1 MANETLITDLV
12 AQQALDQLEQLD
24 RKMEG
29 TMAQFKDCAMELA
42 KGLKIPVEVQ
52 GDLSALRQLSNDVMQ
67 RATQATQQYTQQL
80 QQQQQVIAS
89 TTNTISRQLAEQ
101 EKVNKAQRAA
111 FTQNLQALDIA
122 ERIVGTYEQNTRQL
136 AQYTAELARN
146 KEALKK
152 VEEMRKYGQ
161 ITDAEAI
168 RRSGNLMA
176 EQNRLKTAMQ
186 EVASVVRVQA
196 KEMNAAEGSYVHLSQ
211 QLELLKKAQKGLNE
225 SEKAGEEGRLLEAEI
240 QNLDARLKDLA
251 ADMGEFQRNVGN
263 YAIAQGGLN
272 KTYNEMTETLTAL
285 KLQYNEMDE
294 AQRQSAEGQELN
306 ASIEQLTEKAGLIK
320 TTMSEVNDAVAN
332 SAAGQQVTKL
342 TFELTALTGQFEK
355 LSDEEKDSAKGK
367 VLVNHMTELTKKIAE
382 LKGEMDAVAADAA
395 PLSLR
400 KDLKELTMEIAAA
413 TLEYQHMT
421 EEEKNSAAGQ
431 ELKHKIGELTEQAGE
446 LKDVL
451 GDVKE
456 SISNSASDTRG
467 FDTLNEVAQAT
478 ISVFGLC
485 TSAAQALG
493 ISNETLEQS
502 MEKVQI
508 AMQSVQALEK
518 LQLIT
523 QRQSNVM
530 KGIAILQSKA
540 KAAASKIEAA
550 ATASATGATKA
561 QTIAQA
567 AFNVVA
573 KANPY
578 VLLATA
584 ILAVVGL
591 IIGYTSATKDATEA
605 DEDAKKAAEA
615 RKESMDSMA
624 QSFGNSAGELIA
636 KYKLMR
642 EQWNALG
649 DDIKGKEQY
658 LKDHKTDF
666 DKLSESVNGAGT
678 SIKDYKDGEAL
689 FRQDTSKVQ
698 EAIKKR
704 AMAMAAYA
712 EYIRLTQLE
721 LQELE
726 QISANSKYRVF
737 QKGDEITIANAQ
749 ELFSHGLG
757 QGALKANTRQQYNHM
772 TGESVDVTTGYT
784 VVDAGTATEAD
795 RQRAIDSKIK
805 AEEKVQ
811 QKYDA
816 LRLTAWKKAEQNG
829 AFDPANFRGGGGG
842 KNTPSKG
849 GGGKNTPQVKNAED
863 IQNELNAILLSGYSY
878 ASELEEKYTEN
889 WLNAEKKRIRQK
901 KENDIAAAEK
911 KRDDLKEDIKAS
923 KMSEEEK
930 QKAIAKVEAA
940 TADITK
946 GIKHQATEEEKKLD
960 NEILEHKQQLAQK
973 EIEKALSQGEAEQVM
988 RDAQYANELE
998 ALKDKYAKELA
1009 EADGYEEKIAEIK
1022 KRYQEGTARLSEQYA
1037 IKTAQAQ
1044 YDLVIKQLEAIG
1056 AVDEAIGAVDE
1067 DMIVELTEMVKNGEL
1082 DAAATIL
1089 EAYGLTHD
1097 EAMELLKSLAD
1108 AEIGIRT
1115 ATTDAV
1121 IAQKERVAD
1130 ATQEAAQKEKDAQ
1143 QKRIQNLQDW
1153 MQKAGEAID
1162 KISGFVTALY
1172 DNQIAKIEELLEA
1185 EQTRYDQEV
1194 SHIDYLSEHGA
1205 ITTEEAEIRKR
1216 DAAAAT
1222 AVKQEQLEKKK
1233 AQIEY
1238 RKAMVEKA
1246 NTIAQIG
1253 MATAL
1258 GIMQTYAQLGWP
1270 AGIPGAIFIGAM
1282 GAIQL
1287 ATALAQPIKAY
1298 AEGTK
1303 GKPHPGGLAL
1313 VGDGGSQELVMYDGK
1328 AWVTPDK
1335 PTLLDL
1341 PKGAEVF
1348 PDVTAQDLLSL
1359 GASLPTAVPRDRA
1372 TGQPIVINDYSAL
1385 ESRMAANTKA
1395 VTKTL
1400 NQFSDRMAREM
1411 KRQKFNAYIA
1421 SRI

>member
-146 KEALKK
+146 KEAIKK

-320 TTMSEVNDAVAN
+320 TTMAEVNDAVAN

-367 VLVNHMTELTKKIAE
+367 ELVNHMTELTKKIAE

-395 PLSLR
+395 PQSLR

-591 IIGYTSATKDATEA
+591 IIGYTAATKDATTA
-605 DEDAKKAAEA
+605 DVEAKKAADE
-615 RKESMDSMA
+615 RKESMNNMA
-624 QSFGNSAGELIA
+624 QSFGNSAGEMIA
-636 KYKLMR
+636 KYKVMR

-649 DDIKGKEQY
+649 DDIAAKRKY
-658 LKDHKTDF
+658 LVQHKSDF
-666 DKLSESVNGAGT
+666 ETLAKSAGESADSVG
-678 SIKDYKDGEAL
+678 S
-689 FRQDTSKVQ
+689 VQ
-698 EAIKKR
+698 AVEKNYMNNTPNVEKAIKRR
-704 AMAMAAYA
+704 AMAMAGYA
-712 EYIRLTQLE
+712 EYIRITQLK

-726 QISANSKYRVF
+726 KLSTFKYKIYREGDRVSRSDF
-737 QKGDEITIANAQ
+737 AKAGLTMNNGQK
-749 ELFSHGLG
+749 
-757 QGALKANTRQQYNHM
+757 
-772 TGESVDVTTGYT
+772 
-784 VVDAGTATEAD
+784 EA
-795 RQRAIDSKIK
+795 A
-805 AEEKVQ
+805 
-811 QKYDA
+811 KYDGYGGGTPSGTTW
-816 LRLTAWKKAEQNG
+816 LTAEQASRMTTWSKEQGNKAALEAMHRVAARYDAMAKRAWEYFVKNRG
-829 AFDPANFRGGGGG
+829 LEPANFAGGDGGGGG

-849 GGGKNTPQVKNAED
+849 GGGKNTPQVKIAED

-878 ASELEEKYTEN
+878 ASELEEKYTED

-901 KENDIAAAEK
+901 EENDIAAAEK

-940 TADITK
+940 TADISK

-1009 EADGYEEKIAEIK
+1009 EADGYEEKISEIK
-1022 KRYQEGTARLSEQYA
+1022 KRYQEQTAHLSEQYA

-1044 YDLVIKQLEAIG
+1044 YDLLIKQL
-1056 AVDEAIGAVDE
+1056 EAIGAVDE
-1067 DMIVELTEMVKNGEL
+1067 DMIVELTAMVKNGEL

-1121 IAQKERVAD
+1121 IAQKEREAD
-1130 ATQEAAQKEKDAQ
+1130 ATQEAAQKEKDAH

-1194 SHIDYLSEHGA
+1194 SHIDYLAEHGA

-1222 AVKQEQLEKKK
+1222 AAKQEQLEKKK

-1313 VGDGGSQELVMYDGK
+1313 VGDGGCQELVMYDGK

>member
-80 QQQQQVIAS
+80 QQQQQVIAN
-89 TTNTISRQLAEQ
+89 TTNTISRQLEEQ

-122 ERIVGTYEQNTRQL
+122 ESIVGTYEQNTRQL

-146 KEALKK
+146 KEAIKK

-161 ITDAEAI
+161 ISDAEAI

-263 YAIAQGGLN
+263 YAIAQGGLK
-272 KTYNEMTETLTAL
+272 KTYDELTETLTAL

-332 SAAGQQVTKL
+332 SAAGQQITRL
-342 TFELTALTGQFEK
+342 SFELTALTGQFDA
-355 LSDEEKDSAKGK
+355 LSAEEKESARGK
-367 VLVNHMTELTKKIAE
+367 EMVNHMTELTKKIAE

-395 PLSLR
+395 PQSLR

-421 EEEKNSAAGQ
+421 AEEKASAAGQ
-431 ELKHKIGELTEQAGE
+431 ELKQKIQDLTEKAGE

-467 FDTLNEVAQAT
+467 FDTLAESGQMVA
-478 ISVFGLC
+478 SVFGLC
-485 TSAAQALG
+485 ANAAQALG
-493 ISNETLEQS
+493 ISNDSLQAS
-502 MEKVQI
+502 MLKLQQ
-508 AMQSVQALEK
+508 AMQAVQALEK
-518 LQLIT
+518 IQLLT
-523 QRQSNVM
+523 QKQSNLM

-540 KAAASKIEAA
+540 AAAAAKIEAA
-550 ATASATGATKA
+550 ASASATGATKA
-561 QTIAQA
+561 QTVAQA

-591 IIGYTSATKDATEA
+591 IIGYTSATKDATSA
-605 DEDAKKAAEA
+605 DMEAKKAADE
-615 RKESMDSMA
+615 RKESMNNMA
-624 QSFGNSAGELIA
+624 QSFGNTAGEMIA
-636 KYKLMR
+636 KYKVMR

-649 DDIKGKEQY
+649 DDIKAKRQY
-658 LKDHKTDF
+658 LEQHKSDF
-666 DKLSESVNGAGT
+666 DAIAQAAYGASSRIGDVNSAEKLIHDNTGKV
-678 SIKDYKDGEAL
+678 EA
-689 FRQDTSKVQ
+689 
-698 EAIKKR
+698 AIKRR
-704 AMAMAAYA
+704 AMAMAGYA
-712 EYIRLTQLE
+712 EYIRITQLK

-726 QISANSKYRVF
+726 KLSTFKYKVYKEGDIVSRSDF
-737 QKGDEITIANAQ
+737 AKAGLTMNNDQKEAAKYDGYGGGIPSGTTWLTAEQASQMSTWSR
-749 ELFSHGLG
+749 E
-757 QGALKANTRQQYNHM
+757 QGNKAALEAMDK
-772 TGESVDVTTGYT
+772 VT
-784 VVDAGTATEAD
+784 
-795 RQRAIDSKIK
+795 K
-805 AEEKVQ
+805 
-811 QKYDA
+811 KYDA
-816 LRLTAWKKAEQNG
+816 MAERAWKQFVKNG
-829 AFDPANFRGGGGG
+829 GLEPANFAGGGGG
-842 KNTPSKG
+842 V
-849 GGGKNTPQVKNAED
+849 GGGKSTPGKGGVNNSPQVKSAED
-863 IQNELNAILLSGYSY
+863 IQNELNAILLSGYTY
-878 ASELEEKYTEN
+878 ASELEEKYTAE
-889 WLNAEKKRIRQK
+889 WLASEKKRIERK
-901 KENDIAAAEK
+901 RDNDIAAAK
-911 KRDDLKEDIKAS
+911 KKSEALKEDIKAS

-930 QKAIAKVEAA
+930 QKAKAKVEAA
-940 TADITK
+940 TADIIK

-988 RDAQYANELE
+988 RDAQYANDIE

-1009 EADGYEEKIAEIK
+1009 EAEGNEEKISEIK
-1022 KRYQEGTARLSEQYA
+1022 KRYQEQTARLSEQYA

-1044 YDLVIKQLEAIG
+1044 YDLLIKQLEAIG
-1056 AVDEAIGAVDE
+1056 AVDEE
-1067 DMIVELTEMVKNGEL
+1067 MIVELAEMVKNGEL

-1097 EAMELLKSLAD
+1097 QAIDLLKSLAE

-1121 IAQKERVAD
+1121 IAQKEREAD

-1153 MQKAGEAID
+1153 MQKAGEAIGR
-1162 KISGFVTALY
+1162 ISDFMSALY
-1172 DNQIAKIEELLEA
+1172 DNQIQKIEELLEA

-1194 SHIDYLSEHGA
+1194 NHIDYLAEHGA
-1205 ITTEEAEIRKR
+1205 ITEEEAEIRKR

-1222 AVKQEQLEKKK
+1222 AAKQEQLEKKK

-1238 RKAMVEKA
+1238 RKALMEKA
-1246 NTIAQIG
+1246 NSISQIG
-1253 MATAL
+1253 IATAL
-1258 GIMQTYAQLGWP
+1258 GIMMASP
-1270 AGIPGAIFIGAM
+1270 NIPLMAFVGAM

-1328 AWVTPDK
+1328 AWVTPDQ

-1341 PKGAEVF
+1341 PQGAEVI
-1348 PDVTAQDLLSL
+1348 PDVTPKDLLSL

-1400 NQFSDRMAREM
+1400 NKFSDRMAREM

>member
-52 GDLSALRQLSNDVMQ
+52 GDLSTLRQLSNDVMQ

-146 KEALKK
+146 KEAIKK

-225 SEKAGEEGRLLEAEI
+225 SEKAGEEGRLLESEI

-263 YAIAQGGLN
+263 YAIAQGGLK
-272 KTYNEMTETLTAL
+272 KTYDELTETLTAL

-294 AQRQSAEGQELN
+294 AQRQSAEGQELSN
-306 ASIEQLTEKAGLIK
+306 SIEQLTEKAGLIK
-320 TTMSEVNDAVAN
+320 TTMAEVNDAVAN
-332 SAAGQQVTKL
+332 SAAGQQITKL

-367 VLVNHMTELTKKIAE
+367 ELVNHMTELTKKIAE
-382 LKGEMDAVAADAA
+382 LKGEMDAVAADVA
-395 PLSLR
+395 PQSLR

-421 EEEKNSAAGQ
+421 AEEKASAAGQ

-478 ISVFGLC
+478 VSVFGLC

-591 IIGYTSATKDATEA
+591 IIGYTAATKDATTA
-605 DEDAKKAAEA
+605 DVEAKKAADE
-615 RKESMDSMA
+615 RKESMNNMA
-624 QSFGNSAGELIA
+624 QSFGNSAGEMIA
-636 KYKLMR
+636 KYKVMR

-649 DDIKGKEQY
+649 DDIAAKRKY
-658 LKDHKTDF
+658 LVQHKSDF
-666 DKLSESVNGAGT
+666 ETLAKSAGESADSVG
-678 SIKDYKDGEAL
+678 S
-689 FRQDTSKVQ
+689 VQ
-698 EAIKKR
+698 AVEKNYMNNTPNVEKAIKRR
-704 AMAMAAYA
+704 AMAMAGYA
-712 EYIRLTQLE
+712 EYIRITQLK

-726 QISANSKYRVF
+726 KLSTFKYKVYREGDRVSRSDF
-737 QKGDEITIANAQ
+737 AKAGLTMNNGQKEAAKYDGYGGGIPSGTTWLTAEQASRMTTWSR
-749 ELFSHGLG
+749 E
-757 QGALKANTRQQYNHM
+757 QGNKAALEAMDR
-772 TGESVDVTTGYT
+772 VT
-784 VVDAGTATEAD
+784 E
-795 RQRAIDSKIK
+795 
-805 AEEKVQ
+805 
-811 QKYDA
+811 KYDA
-816 LRLTAWKKAEQNG
+816 MAERAWKHFVNNG
-829 AFDPANFRGGGGG
+829 GLEPANFAGGGGGGGG

-878 ASELEEKYTEN
+878 ASELEDKYTED

-940 TADITK
+940 TADITE

-1009 EADGYEEKIAEIK
+1009 EADGYEEKISEIK
-1022 KRYQEGTARLSEQYA
+1022 KRYQEQTAHLSEQYA

-1044 YDLVIKQLEAIG
+1044 YDLLIKQL
-1056 AVDEAIGAVDE
+1056 EAIGAVDE

-1121 IAQKERVAD
+1121 IAQKEREAD

-1185 EQTRYDQEV
+1185 EQERYEQEV
-1194 SHIDYLSEHGA
+1194 NHIDYLAEHGA

>member
-80 QQQQQVIAS
+80 QQQQQVIAN

-146 KEALKK
+146 KEAIKK

-161 ITDAEAI
+161 ISDAEAI

-263 YAIAQGGLN
+263 YAIAQGGLK
-272 KTYNEMTETLTAL
+272 KTYDELTETLTAL

-332 SAAGQQVTKL
+332 SAAGQQITRL
-342 TFELTALTGQFEK
+342 SFELTALTGQFDA
-355 LSDEEKDSAKGK
+355 LSAEEKESARGK
-367 VLVNHMTELTKKIAE
+367 EMVNHMTELTKKIAE

-395 PLSLR
+395 PQSLR

-421 EEEKNSAAGQ
+421 AEEKASAAGQ
-431 ELKHKIGELTEQAGE
+431 ELKQKIQDLTEKAGE

-467 FDTLNEVAQAT
+467 FDTLAESGQMVA
-478 ISVFGLC
+478 SVFGLC
-485 TSAAQALG
+485 ANAAQALG
-493 ISNETLEQS
+493 ISNDSLQAS
-502 MEKVQI
+502 MLKLQQ
-508 AMQSVQALEK
+508 AMQAVQALEK
-518 LQLIT
+518 IQLLT
-523 QRQSNVM
+523 QKQSNLM
-530 KGIAILQSKA
+530 KGVAILQSKA
-540 KAAASKIEAA
+540 AAAAAKIEAA
-550 ATASATGATKA
+550 ASASATGATKA
-561 QTIAQA
+561 QTVAQA

-591 IIGYTSATKDATEA
+591 IIGYTSATKDATSA
-605 DEDAKKAAEA
+605 DMEAKKAADE
-615 RKESMDSMA
+615 RKESMNNMA
-624 QSFGNSAGELIA
+624 QSFGNTAGEMIA
-636 KYKLMR
+636 KYKVMR

-649 DDIKGKEQY
+649 DDIAAKRKY
-658 LKDHKTDF
+658 LVQHKSDF
-666 DKLSESVNGAGT
+666 ETLAKSAGESADSVG
-678 SIKDYKDGEAL
+678 S
-689 FRQDTSKVQ
+689 VQ
-698 EAIKKR
+698 AVEKNYMNNTPNVEKAIKRR
-704 AMAMAAYA
+704 AMAMAGYA
-712 EYIRLTQLE
+712 EYIRITQLK

-726 QISANSKYRVF
+726 KLSTFKYKVYREGDSVSRSDF
-737 QKGDEITIANAQ
+737 AKAGLTMNNDQK
-749 ELFSHGLG
+749 
-757 QGALKANTRQQYNHM
+757 
-772 TGESVDVTTGYT
+772 
-784 VVDAGTATEAD
+784 EA
-795 RQRAIDSKIK
+795 A
-805 AEEKVQ
+805 
-811 QKYDA
+811 KYDGYGGGIPSGTTW
-816 LRLTAWKKAEQNG
+816 LTAEQASRMTTWSKEQGNKAALEAMHRVAARYDAMAKRAWEYFVKNRG
-829 AFDPANFRGGGGG
+829 LETANFAGGDGGGGG

-878 ASELEEKYTEN
+878 ASELKEKYTED
-889 WLNAEKKRIRQK
+889 WLNAEKKRIDQK
-901 KENDIAAAEK
+901 RKNDIAATEK
-911 KRDDLKEDIKAS
+911 KRDDLKKDIEAS

-930 QKAIAKVEAA
+930 QKTIAKVEAA
-940 TADITK
+940 TNNIIN
-946 GIKHQATEEEKKLD
+946 GIKHEATEEEKKLD

-998 ALKDKYAKELA
+998 ALKDNYAEELSVVG
-1009 EADGYEEKIAEIK
+1009 DNEELIAEIK
-1022 KRYQEGTARLSEQYA
+1022 KRYQEKTARLSEQYA

-1044 YDLVIKQLEAIG
+1044 YDLVIKQLVAIG
-1056 AVDEAIGAVDE
+1056 AVDEE
-1067 DMIVELTEMVKNGEL
+1067 MIVELAEMVKNGEL

-1097 EAMELLKSLAD
+1097 QAIDLLKSLAE

-1121 IAQKERVAD
+1121 IAQKEREAD

-1194 SHIDYLSEHGA
+1194 SHIDYLAEHGA

-1222 AVKQEQLEKKK
+1222 AAKQEQLEKKK

-1313 VGDGGSQELVMYDGK
+1313 VGDGGCQELVMYDGK

-1348 PDVTAQDLLSL
+1348 PDVTAQYLLSL

>member
-29 TMAQFKDCAMELA
+29 TMAQFKDCAMALA

-80 QQQQQVIAS
+80 QQQQQVIAN

-186 EVASVVRVQA
+186 EVSSVVRVQA

-285 KLQYNEMDE
+285 KLLYNEMGE

-306 ASIEQLTEKAGLIK
+306 ASIEQLTEKAVLIK

-367 VLVNHMTELTKKIAE
+367 ELVNHMTELTKKIAE

-395 PLSLR
+395 PQSLR

-591 IIGYTSATKDATEA
+591 IIGYTAATKDATTA
-605 DEDAKKAAEA
+605 DVEAKKAADE
-615 RKESMDSMA
+615 RKESMNNMA
-624 QSFGNSAGELIA
+624 QSFGNSAGEMIA
-636 KYKLMR
+636 KYKVMR

-649 DDIKGKEQY
+649 DDIAAKRKY
-658 LKDHKTDF
+658 LVQHKTDF
-666 DKLSESVNGAGT
+666 ETLAKSAGESADSVG
-678 SIKDYKDGEAL
+678 S
-689 FRQDTSKVQ
+689 VQ
-698 EAIKKR
+698 AVEKNYMNNTPNVEKAIKRR
-704 AMAMAAYA
+704 AMAMAGYA
-712 EYIRLTQLE
+712 EYIRITQLK

-726 QISANSKYRVF
+726 KLSTFKYKVYREGDRVSRSDF
-737 QKGDEITIANAQ
+737 AKAGLTMNNGQK
-749 ELFSHGLG
+749 
-757 QGALKANTRQQYNHM
+757 
-772 TGESVDVTTGYT
+772 
-784 VVDAGTATEAD
+784 EA
-795 RQRAIDSKIK
+795 A
-805 AEEKVQ
+805 
-811 QKYDA
+811 KYDGYGGGIPSGTTW
-816 LRLTAWKKAEQNG
+816 LTAEQASRMTTWSKEQGNKAALEAMHRVAARYDAMAKRAWQYFVKNRG
-829 AFDPANFRGGGGG
+829 LEPANFAGGDGGGGG

-878 ASELEEKYTEN
+878 ASELEEKYTED

-940 TADITK
+940 TADITE

-998 ALKDKYAKELA
+998 ALKDKYARELA
-1009 EADGYEEKIAEIK
+1009 EADGYEEKISEIK
-1022 KRYQEGTARLSEQYA
+1022 KRYQEQTAHLSEQYA

-1044 YDLVIKQLEAIG
+1044 YDLLIKQL
-1056 AVDEAIGAVDE
+1056 EAIGAVDE
-1067 DMIVELTEMVKNGEL
+1067 DMIVELTAMVKNGEL

-1121 IAQKERVAD
+1121 IAQKEREAD
-1130 ATQEAAQKEKDAQ
+1130 ATQEAAQKENDAQ

-1194 SHIDYLSEHGA
+1194 SHIDYLAEHGA

-1222 AVKQEQLEKKK
+1222 AAKQEQLEKKK

-1313 VGDGGSQELVMYDGK
+1313 VGDGGCQELVMYDGK

>member
-52 GDLSALRQLSNDVMQ
+52 GDLSTLRQLSNDVMQ

-89 TTNTISRQLAEQ
+89 TTNTISRHLAEQ

-263 YAIAQGGLN
+263 YAIAQGGLK
-272 KTYNEMTETLTAL
+272 KTYDELTETLTAL

-294 AQRQSAEGQELN
+294 AQRQSAEGQELSN
-306 ASIEQLTEKAGLIK
+306 SIEQLTEKAGLIK

-332 SAAGQQVTKL
+332 SAAGQQITKL
-342 TFELTALTGQFEK
+342 TFELTAITGQFEK

-367 VLVNHMTELTKKIAE
+367 ELVNHMTELTKKIAE
-382 LKGEMDAVAADAA
+382 LKGEMDAVAAHAA
-395 PLSLR
+395 PQSLR

-591 IIGYTSATKDATEA
+591 IIGYTAATKDATAA
-605 DEDAKKAAEA
+605 DEEAKKAADE
-615 RKESMDSMA
+615 RKESMNNMA
-624 QSFGNSAGELIA
+624 QSFGNSAGEMIA
-636 KYKLMR
+636 KYKVMR

-649 DDIKGKEQY
+649 DDIAAKRKY
-658 LKDHKTDF
+658 LVQHKSDF
-666 DKLSESVNGAGT
+666 ETLAKSAGESADSVG
-678 SIKDYKDGEAL
+678 S
-689 FRQDTSKVQ
+689 VQ
-698 EAIKKR
+698 AVEKNYMNNTPNVEKAIKRR
-704 AMAMAAYA
+704 AMAMAGYA
-712 EYIRLTQLE
+712 EYIRITQLK

-726 QISANSKYRVF
+726 KLSTFKYKVYREGDRVSRSDF
-737 QKGDEITIANAQ
+737 AKAGLTMNNGQKEAAKYDGYGGGIPSGTTWLTAEQASRMTTWSR
-749 ELFSHGLG
+749 E
-757 QGALKANTRQQYNHM
+757 QGNKAALEAMDR
-772 TGESVDVTTGYT
+772 VT
-784 VVDAGTATEAD
+784 E
-795 RQRAIDSKIK
+795 
-805 AEEKVQ
+805 
-811 QKYDA
+811 KYDA
-816 LRLTAWKKAEQNG
+816 MAERAWKHFVNNG
-829 AFDPANFRGGGGG
+829 GLEPANFAGGGGGGGG

-878 ASELEEKYTEN
+878 ASELEDKYTED

-940 TADITK
+940 TADITE

-998 ALKDKYAKELA
+998 ALKDRYAEELA

-1022 KRYQEGTARLSEQYA
+1022 KRYQEKTAHLSEQYA

-1044 YDLVIKQLEAIG
+1044 YDLLIKQL
-1056 AVDEAIGAVDE
+1056 EAIGAVDE

-1097 EAMELLKSLAD
+1097 EAMDLLKSLAE

-1121 IAQKERVAD
+1121 IAQKEREAD

-1185 EQTRYDQEV
+1185 EQERYDQEV
-1194 SHIDYLSEHGA
+1194 NHIDYLAEHGA

-1222 AVKQEQLEKKK
+1222 AAKQEQLEKKK

-1328 AWVTPDK
+1328 AWVTPDQ

-1341 PKGAEVF
+1341 PKGAEVI
-1348 PDVTAQDLLSL
+1348 PDVTPKDLLSL

-1385 ESRMAANTKA
+1385 ESRVASNTKA
-1395 VTKTL
+1395 VTKELRTFR
-1400 NQFSDRMAREM
+1400 NDMARQL

-1421 SRI
+1421 RRT

>member
-80 QQQQQVIAS
+80 QQQQQVIAN

-146 KEALKK
+146 KEAIKK

-161 ITDAEAI
+161 ISDAEAI

-263 YAIAQGGLN
+263 YAIAQGGLK
-272 KTYNEMTETLTAL
+272 KTYDELTETLTAL

-320 TTMSEVNDAVAN
+320 TTMSDVNDAVAN
-332 SAAGQQVTKL
+332 SAAGQQITRL
-342 TFELTALTGQFEK
+342 SFELTALTGQFDA
-355 LSDEEKDSAKGK
+355 LSAEEKESARGK
-367 VLVNHMTELTKKIAE
+367 EMVNHMTELTKKIAE

-395 PLSLR
+395 PQSLR

-421 EEEKNSAAGQ
+421 AEEKASAAGQ
-431 ELKHKIGELTEQAGE
+431 ELKQKIQDLTEKAGE

-467 FDTLNEVAQAT
+467 FDTLAESGQMVA
-478 ISVFGLC
+478 SVFGLC
-485 TSAAQALG
+485 ANAAQALG
-493 ISNETLEQS
+493 ISNDSLQAS
-502 MEKVQI
+502 MLKLQQ
-508 AMQSVQALEK
+508 AMQAVQALEK
-518 LQLIT
+518 IQLLT
-523 QRQSNVM
+523 QKQSNLM
-530 KGIAILQSKA
+530 KGVAILQSKA
-540 KAAASKIEAA
+540 AAAAAKIEAA
-550 ATASATGATKA
+550 ASASATGATKA
-561 QTIAQA
+561 QTVAQA

-591 IIGYTSATKDATEA
+591 IIGYTSATKDATSA
-605 DEDAKKAAEA
+605 DMEAKKAADE
-615 RKESMDSMA
+615 RKESMNNMA
-624 QSFGNSAGELIA
+624 QSFGNTAGEMIA
-636 KYKLMR
+636 KYKVMR

-649 DDIKGKEQY
+649 DDIAAKRKY
-658 LKDHKTDF
+658 LVQHKSDF
-666 DKLSESVNGAGT
+666 ETLAKSAGESADSVG
-678 SIKDYKDGEAL
+678 S
-689 FRQDTSKVQ
+689 VQ
-698 EAIKKR
+698 AVEKNYMNNTPNVEKAIKRR
-704 AMAMAAYA
+704 AMAMAGYA
-712 EYIRLTQLE
+712 EYIRITQLK

-726 QISANSKYRVF
+726 KLSTFKYKVYREGDSVSRSDF
-737 QKGDEITIANAQ
+737 AKAGLTMNNDQK
-749 ELFSHGLG
+749 
-757 QGALKANTRQQYNHM
+757 
-772 TGESVDVTTGYT
+772 
-784 VVDAGTATEAD
+784 EA
-795 RQRAIDSKIK
+795 A
-805 AEEKVQ
+805 
-811 QKYDA
+811 KYDGYGGGIPSGTTW
-816 LRLTAWKKAEQNG
+816 LTAEQASRMTTWSKEQGNKAALEAMHRVAARYDAMAKRAWEYFVKNRG
-829 AFDPANFRGGGGG
+829 LEPANFAGGDGGGGG

-878 ASELEEKYTEN
+878 ASELEEKYTED
-889 WLNAEKKRIRQK
+889 WLNAEKKRIDQK
-901 KENDIAAAEK
+901 RKNDIAATEK
-911 KRDDLKEDIKAS
+911 KRDDLKKDIEAS

-940 TADITK
+940 TNNIIN
-946 GIKHQATEEEKKLD
+946 GIKHEATEEEKKLD
-960 NEILEHKQQLAQK
+960 DEVLEHKQKLVQQA
-973 EIEKALSQGEAEQVM
+973 IEKALSQGEAEQVM
-988 RDAQYANELE
+988 RDAKYANDLA
-998 ALKDKYAKELA
+998 ALKDNYAEELSVVG
-1009 EADGYEEKIAEIK
+1009 DNEELIAEIK
-1022 KRYQEGTARLSEQYA
+1022 KRYQEKTARLSEQYA

-1044 YDLVIKQLEAIG
+1044 YDLVIKQLVAIG
-1056 AVDEAIGAVDE
+1056 AVDEE
-1067 DMIVELTEMVKNGEL
+1067 MIVELAEMVKNGEL

-1097 EAMELLKSLAD
+1097 QAIDLLKSLAE

-1121 IAQKERVAD
+1121 IAQKEREAD

-1194 SHIDYLSEHGA
+1194 SHIDYLAEHGA

-1222 AVKQEQLEKKK
+1222 AAKQEQLEKKK

-1313 VGDGGSQELVMYDGK
+1313 VGDGGCQELVMYDGK

-1348 PDVTAQDLLSL
+1348 PDVTAQYLLSL

-1372 TGQPIVINDYSAL
+1372 TGQPIVINDYSSL

>member
-80 QQQQQVIAS
+80 QQQQQVIAN

-146 KEALKK
+146 KEAIKK

-263 YAIAQGGLN
+263 YAIAQGGLK
-272 KTYNEMTETLTAL
+272 KTYDELTETLTAL
-285 KLQYNEMDE
+285 KFQYNEMDE

-367 VLVNHMTELTKKIAE
+367 ELVNHMTELTKKIAE

-395 PLSLR
+395 PQSLR

-421 EEEKNSAAGQ
+421 AEEKASAAGQ
-431 ELKHKIGELTEQAGE
+431 ELKQKIQDLTEKAGE

-467 FDTLNEVAQAT
+467 FDTLAESGQMVA
-478 ISVFGLC
+478 SVFGLC
-485 TSAAQALG
+485 ANVAQALG
-493 ISNETLEQS
+493 ISNDSLQAS
-502 MEKVQI
+502 MLKLQQ
-508 AMQSVQALEK
+508 AMQAVQALEK
-518 LQLIT
+518 IQLLT
-523 QRQSNVM
+523 QKQSNLM

-540 KAAASKIEAA
+540 AAAAAKIEAA
-550 ATASATGATKA
+550 ASASATGATKA
-561 QTIAQA
+561 QTVAQA

-842 KNTPSKG
+842 GGKNTPSKG

-940 TADITK
+940 TADITE

-1022 KRYQEGTARLSEQYA
+1022 KRYQEKTARLSEQYA

-1044 YDLVIKQLEAIG
+1044 YDLVIKQLVAIG
-1056 AVDEAIGAVDE
+1056 AVDEE
-1067 DMIVELTEMVKNGEL
+1067 MIVELTEMVKNGEL

-1097 EAMELLKSLAD
+1097 QAIDLLKSLAE

-1121 IAQKERVAD
+1121 NAQKEREAD

-1194 SHIDYLSEHGA
+1194 SHIDYLAEHGA

-1222 AVKQEQLEKKK
+1222 AAKQEQLEKKK

>member
-52 GDLSALRQLSNDVMQ
+52 GDLSTLRQLSNDVMQ

-89 TTNTISRQLAEQ
+89 TTNTISRHLAEQ
-101 EKVNKAQRAA
+101 EKSNKAQRAA

-263 YAIAQGGLN
+263 YAIAQGGLK
-272 KTYNEMTETLTAL
+272 KTYDELTETLTAL

-320 TTMSEVNDAVAN
+320 TTMAEVNDAVAN
-332 SAAGQQVTKL
+332 SAAGQQITKL

-367 VLVNHMTELTKKIAE
+367 DMVNHMTELTKKIAE
-382 LKGEMDAVAADAA
+382 LKGEMDAVAADVA
-395 PLSLR
+395 PQSLR

-591 IIGYTSATKDATEA
+591 IIGYTAATKDATTA
-605 DEDAKKAAEA
+605 DVEAKKAADE
-615 RKESMDSMA
+615 RKESMNNMA
-624 QSFGNSAGELIA
+624 QSFGNSAGEMIA
-636 KYKLMR
+636 KYKVMR

-649 DDIKGKEQY
+649 DDIAAKRKY
-658 LKDHKTDF
+658 LVQHKSDF
-666 DKLSESVNGAGT
+666 ETLAKSAGESADSVG
-678 SIKDYKDGEAL
+678 S
-689 FRQDTSKVQ
+689 VQ
-698 EAIKKR
+698 AVEKNYMNNTPNVEKAIKRR
-704 AMAMAAYA
+704 AMAMAGYA
-712 EYIRLTQLE
+712 EYIRITQLK

-726 QISANSKYRVF
+726 KLSTFKYKVYREGDRVSRSDF
-737 QKGDEITIANAQ
+737 AKAGLTMNNGQKEAAKYDGYGGGIPSGTTWLTAEQASRMTTWSR
-749 ELFSHGLG
+749 E
-757 QGALKANTRQQYNHM
+757 QGNKAALEAMDR
-772 TGESVDVTTGYT
+772 VT
-784 VVDAGTATEAD
+784 E
-795 RQRAIDSKIK
+795 
-805 AEEKVQ
+805 
-811 QKYDA
+811 KYDA
-816 LRLTAWKKAEQNG
+816 MAERAWKHFVNNG
-829 AFDPANFRGGGGG
+829 GLEPANFAGGGGGGGG

-878 ASELEEKYTEN
+878 ASELEDKYTED

-973 EIEKALSQGEAEQVM
+973 EIEKALSQGEAQQVM

-998 ALKDKYAKELA
+998 ALKDKYAKELV

-1022 KRYQEGTARLSEQYA
+1022 KRYQEQTAHISEQYA

-1044 YDLVIKQLEAIG
+1044 YDLLIKQL
-1056 AVDEAIGAVDE
+1056 EAIGAVDE

-1121 IAQKERVAD
+1121 IAQIERESEANQD
-1130 ATQEAAQKEKDAQ
+1130 AAQKEKDAH
-1143 QKRIQNLQDW
+1143 QKKMQNLQEW
-1153 MQKAGEAID
+1153 TQRAGEAIGRIGD
-1162 KISGFVTALY
+1162 FMSALY
-1172 DNQIAKIEELLEA
+1172 DNQIQKIEELLEA

-1194 SHIDYLSEHGA
+1194 NHIDYLAEHGA
-1205 ITTEEAEIRKR
+1205 ITEEEAEIRKR

-1222 AVKQEQLEKKK
+1222 AAKQEQLEKKK

-1313 VGDGGSQELVMYDGK
+1313 VGDGGSQELVMYNGK
-1328 AWVTPDK
+1328 AWVTPDQ

-1341 PKGAEVF
+1341 PKGAEVI
-1348 PDVTAQDLLSL
+1348 PDVTPKDLLSL

-1385 ESRMAANTKA
+1385 ENRMVANTKA
-1395 VTKTL
+1395 VTKAL
-1400 NQFSDRMAREM
+1400 REHQTALTRQLR
-1411 KRQKFNAYIA
+1411 RQKFNAYIA

>member
-80 QQQQQVIAS
+80 QQQQQVIAN

-146 KEALKK
+146 KEAIKK

-263 YAIAQGGLN
+263 YAIAQGGLK
-272 KTYNEMTETLTAL
+272 KTYDELTETLTAL

-332 SAAGQQVTKL
+332 SAAGQQITRL
-342 TFELTALTGQFEK
+342 SFELTALTGQFDA
-355 LSDEEKDSAKGK
+355 LSAEEKESARGK
-367 VLVNHMTELTKKIAE
+367 EMVNHMTELTKKIAE

-395 PLSLR
+395 PQSLR

-421 EEEKNSAAGQ
+421 AEEKASAAGQ
-431 ELKHKIGELTEQAGE
+431 ELKQKIQDLTEKAGE

-467 FDTLNEVAQAT
+467 FDTLAESGQMVA
-478 ISVFGLC
+478 SVFGLC
-485 TSAAQALG
+485 ANAAQALG
-493 ISNETLEQS
+493 ISNDSLQAS
-502 MEKVQI
+502 MLKLQQ
-508 AMQSVQALEK
+508 AMQAVQALEK
-518 LQLIT
+518 IQLLT
-523 QRQSNVM
+523 QKQSNLM

-540 KAAASKIEAA
+540 AAAAAKIEAA
-550 ATASATGATKA
+550 ASASATGATKA
-561 QTIAQA
+561 QTVAQA

-591 IIGYTSATKDATEA
+591 IIGYTSATKDATSA
-605 DEDAKKAAEA
+605 DMEAKKAADE
-615 RKESMDSMA
+615 RKESMNNMA
-624 QSFGNSAGELIA
+624 QSFGNTAGEMIA
-636 KYKLMR
+636 KYKVMR

-649 DDIKGKEQY
+649 DDIKAKRQY
-658 LKDHKTDF
+658 LEQHKSDF
-666 DKLSESVNGAGT
+666 DAIAQAAYGASSRIGDVNSAEKLIHDNTGKV
-678 SIKDYKDGEAL
+678 EA
-689 FRQDTSKVQ
+689 
-698 EAIKKR
+698 AIKRR
-704 AMAMAAYA
+704 AMAMAGYA
-712 EYIRLTQLE
+712 EYIRITQLK

-726 QISANSKYRVF
+726 KLSTFKYKVYKEGDIVSRSDF
-737 QKGDEITIANAQ
+737 AKAGLTMNNDQKEAAKYDGYGGGIPSGTTWLTAEQASQMSTWSR
-749 ELFSHGLG
+749 E
-757 QGALKANTRQQYNHM
+757 QGNKAALEAMDK
-772 TGESVDVTTGYT
+772 VT
-784 VVDAGTATEAD
+784 
-795 RQRAIDSKIK
+795 K
-805 AEEKVQ
+805 
-811 QKYDA
+811 KYDA
-816 LRLTAWKKAEQNG
+816 MAERAWKQFVKNG
-829 AFDPANFRGGGGG
+829 GLEPANFAGGGGG
-842 KNTPSKG
+842 V
-849 GGGKNTPQVKNAED
+849 GGGKSTPGKGGVNNSPQVKSAED
-863 IQNELNAILLSGYSY
+863 IQNELNAILLSGYTY
-878 ASELEEKYTEN
+878 ASELEEKYTAE
-889 WLNAEKKRIRQK
+889 WLASEKKRIERK
-901 KENDIAAAEK
+901 RDNDIAAAK
-911 KRDDLKEDIKAS
+911 KKSEALKEDIKAS

-930 QKAIAKVEAA
+930 QKAKAKVEAA
-940 TADITK
+940 TADIIK

-988 RDAQYANELE
+988 RDAQYANDIE

-1009 EADGYEEKIAEIK
+1009 EAEGNEEKISEIK
-1022 KRYQEGTARLSEQYA
+1022 KRYQEQTARLSEQYA

-1044 YDLVIKQLEAIG
+1044 YDLLIKQL
-1056 AVDEAIGAVDE
+1056 EAIGAVDE
-1067 DMIVELTEMVKNGEL
+1067 DMIVELAEMVKNGEL

-1097 EAMELLKSLAD
+1097 QAIDLLKSLAE

-1121 IAQKERVAD
+1121 IAQKEREAD

-1153 MQKAGEAID
+1153 MQKAGEAIGR
-1162 KISGFVTALY
+1162 ISDFMSALY
-1172 DNQIAKIEELLEA
+1172 DNQIQKIEELLEA
-1185 EQTRYDQEV
+1185 EQERYDQEV
-1194 SHIDYLSEHGA
+1194 NHIDYLAEHGA
-1205 ITTEEAEIRKR
+1205 ITEEEAEIRKR

-1222 AVKQEQLEKKK
+1222 AAKQEQLEKKK

-1238 RKAMVEKA
+1238 RKALMEKA
-1246 NTIAQIG
+1246 NSISQIG
-1253 MATAL
+1253 IATAL
-1258 GIMQTYAQLGWP
+1258 GIMMASP
-1270 AGIPGAIFIGAM
+1270 NIPLMAFVGAM

-1287 ATALAQPIKAY
+1287 ATALAQPIKSY

-1328 AWVTPDK
+1328 AWVTPDQ

-1341 PKGAEVF
+1341 PQGAEVI
-1348 PDVTAQDLLSL
+1348 PDVTPKDLLSL

-1400 NQFSDRMAREM
+1400 NKFSDRMAREM

>member
-52 GDLSALRQLSNDVMQ
+52 GDLSTLRQLSNDVMQ

-89 TTNTISRQLAEQ
+89 TTNTISRHLAEQ

-196 KEMNAAEGSYVHLSQ
+196 KEMNAAEGSYAHLSQ

-225 SEKAGEEGRLLEAEI
+225 SEKAGEEGRLLEAEV

-272 KTYNEMTETLTAL
+272 KTYNELTETLTAL

-332 SAAGQQVTKL
+332 SAAGQQITKL

-355 LSDEEKDSAKGK
+355 LSDEEKDSARGK
-367 VLVNHMTELTKKIAE
+367 DMVNHMTELTQKIAQ

-395 PLSLR
+395 PQSLR

-591 IIGYTSATKDATEA
+591 IIGYTAATKDATTA
-605 DEDAKKAAEA
+605 DVEAKKAADE
-615 RKESMDSMA
+615 RKESMNNMA
-624 QSFGNSAGELIA
+624 QSFGNSAGEMIA
-636 KYKLMR
+636 KYKVMR

-649 DDIKGKEQY
+649 DDIAAKRKY
-658 LKDHKTDF
+658 LVQHKSDF
-666 DKLSESVNGAGT
+666 ETLAKSAGESADSVG
-678 SIKDYKDGEAL
+678 S
-689 FRQDTSKVQ
+689 VQ
-698 EAIKKR
+698 AVEKNYMNNTPNVEKAIKRR
-704 AMAMAAYA
+704 AMAMAGYA
-712 EYIRLTQLE
+712 EYIRITQLK

-726 QISANSKYRVF
+726 KLSTFKYKVYKEGDRVSRSDF
-737 QKGDEITIANAQ
+737 AKAGLTMNNGQKEAAKYDGYGGGIPSGTTWLTAEQASQMTTWSR
-749 ELFSHGLG
+749 E
-757 QGALKANTRQQYNHM
+757 QGNKAALEAMDR
-772 TGESVDVTTGYT
+772 VT
-784 VVDAGTATEAD
+784 E
-795 RQRAIDSKIK
+795 
-805 AEEKVQ
+805 
-811 QKYDA
+811 KYDA
-816 LRLTAWKKAEQNG
+816 MAERAWKHFVNNG
-829 AFDPANFRGGGGG
+829 GLEPANFAGGGGG
-842 KNTPSKG
+842 GNNTPAKG
-849 GGGKNTPQVKNAED
+849 GGGGRNTPQVKSADD
-863 IQNELNAILLSGYSY
+863 IQKEVNAILLSGYSY
-878 ASELEEKYTEN
+878 ASELEEKYTED

-940 TADITK
+940 TADITE

-1009 EADGYEEKIAEIK
+1009 EADGYEEKISEIK
-1022 KRYQEGTARLSEQYA
+1022 KRYQEQTAHLSEQYA

-1044 YDLVIKQLEAIG
+1044 YDLLIKQL
-1056 AVDEAIGAVDE
+1056 EAIGAVDE

-1097 EAMELLKSLAD
+1097 EAMELLRSLAD

-1121 IAQKERVAD
+1121 IAQKEREAD

-1194 SHIDYLSEHGA
+1194 SHIDYLAEHGA

-1313 VGDGGSQELVMYDGK
+1313 VGDGGSQELVMYNGK

>member
-80 QQQQQVIAS
+80 QQQQQVIAN

-146 KEALKK
+146 KEAIKK

-161 ITDAEAI
+161 ISDAEAI

-263 YAIAQGGLN
+263 YAIAQGGLK
-272 KTYNEMTETLTAL
+272 KTYDELTETLTAL

-332 SAAGQQVTKL
+332 SAAGQQITRL
-342 TFELTALTGQFEK
+342 SFELTALTGQFDA
-355 LSDEEKDSAKGK
+355 LSAEEKESARGK
-367 VLVNHMTELTKKIAE
+367 EMVNHMTELTKKIAE

-395 PLSLR
+395 PQSLR

-421 EEEKNSAAGQ
+421 AEEKASAAGQ
-431 ELKHKIGELTEQAGE
+431 ELKQKIQDLTEKAGE

-467 FDTLNEVAQAT
+467 FDTLAESGQMVA
-478 ISVFGLC
+478 SVFGLC
-485 TSAAQALG
+485 ANAAQALG
-493 ISNETLEQS
+493 ISNDSLQAS
-502 MEKVQI
+502 MLKLQQ
-508 AMQSVQALEK
+508 AMQAVQALEK
-518 LQLIT
+518 IQLLT
-523 QRQSNVM
+523 QKQSNLM
-530 KGIAILQSKA
+530 KGVAILQSKA
-540 KAAASKIEAA
+540 AAAAAKIEAA
-550 ATASATGATKA
+550 ASASATGATKA
-561 QTIAQA
+561 QTVAQA

-591 IIGYTSATKDATEA
+591 IIGYTSATKDATSA
-605 DEDAKKAAEA
+605 DMEAKKAADE
-615 RKESMDSMA
+615 RKESMNNMA
-624 QSFGNSAGELIA
+624 QSFGNSAGEMIA
-636 KYKLMR
+636 KYKVMR

-649 DDIKGKEQY
+649 DDIAAKRKY
-658 LKDHKTDF
+658 LVQHKTDF
-666 DKLSESVNGAGT
+666 ETLAKSAGESADSVG
-678 SIKDYKDGEAL
+678 S
-689 FRQDTSKVQ
+689 VQ
-698 EAIKKR
+698 AVEKNYMNNTPNVEKAIKRR
-704 AMAMAAYA
+704 AMAMAGYA
-712 EYIRLTQLE
+712 EYIRITQLK

-726 QISANSKYRVF
+726 KLSTFKYKIYREGDRVSRSDF
-737 QKGDEITIANAQ
+737 AKAGLTMNNGQK
-749 ELFSHGLG
+749 
-757 QGALKANTRQQYNHM
+757 
-772 TGESVDVTTGYT
+772 
-784 VVDAGTATEAD
+784 EA
-795 RQRAIDSKIK
+795 A
-805 AEEKVQ
+805 
-811 QKYDA
+811 KYDGYGGGIPSGTTW
-816 LRLTAWKKAEQNG
+816 LTAEQASRMTTWSKEQGNKAALEAMHRVAARYDAMAKRAWEYFVKNRG
-829 AFDPANFRGGGGG
+829 LEPANFAGGDGGGGG

-863 IQNELNAILLSGYSY
+863 IQNELNAILLSGHSY
-878 ASELEEKYTEN
+878 ASELEEKYTED

-901 KENDIAAAEK
+901 KENDIAVAEK

-940 TADITK
+940 TADITE

-988 RDAQYANELE
+988 RDAKYANDLA
-998 ALKDKYAKELA
+998 ALKDNYAEELSVVG
-1009 EADGYEEKIAEIK
+1009 DNEELIAEIK
-1022 KRYQEGTARLSEQYA
+1022 KRYQEKTARLSEQYA

-1044 YDLVIKQLEAIG
+1044 YDLVIKQLVAIG
-1056 AVDEAIGAVDE
+1056 AVDEE
-1067 DMIVELTEMVKNGEL
+1067 MIVELAEMVKNGEL

-1097 EAMELLKSLAD
+1097 QAIDLLKSLAE

-1121 IAQKERVAD
+1121 IAQKEREAD

-1194 SHIDYLSEHGA
+1194 SHIDYLAEHGA

-1222 AVKQEQLEKKK
+1222 AAKQEQLEKKK

-1328 AWVTPDK
+1328 AWVTPDQ

-1341 PKGAEVF
+1341 PKGAEVI
-1348 PDVTAQDLLSL
+1348 PDVTPKDLLSL

>member
-80 QQQQQVIAS
+80 QQQQQVIAN

-146 KEALKK
+146 KEAIKK

-161 ITDAEAI
+161 ISDAEAI

-263 YAIAQGGLN
+263 YAIAQGGLK
-272 KTYNEMTETLTAL
+272 KTYDELTETLTAL

-294 AQRQSAEGQELN
+294 EQRQSSEGQELN

-332 SAAGQQVTKL
+332 SAAGQQITRL
-342 TFELTALTGQFEK
+342 SFELTALTGQFDA
-355 LSDEEKDSAKGK
+355 LSAEEKESARGK
-367 VLVNHMTELTKKIAE
+367 EMVNHMTELTKKIAE

-395 PLSLR
+395 PQSLR

-421 EEEKNSAAGQ
+421 AEEKASAAGQ
-431 ELKHKIGELTEQAGE
+431 ELKQKIQDLTEKAGE

-467 FDTLNEVAQAT
+467 FDTLAESGQMVA
-478 ISVFGLC
+478 SVFGLC
-485 TSAAQALG
+485 ANAAQALG
-493 ISNETLEQS
+493 ISNDSLQAS
-502 MEKVQI
+502 MLKLQQ
-508 AMQSVQALEK
+508 AMQAVQALEK
-518 LQLIT
+518 IQLLT
-523 QRQSNVM
+523 QKQSNLM
-530 KGIAILQSKA
+530 KGVAILQSKA
-540 KAAASKIEAA
+540 AAAAAKIEAA
-550 ATASATGATKA
+550 ASASATGATKA
-561 QTIAQA
+561 QTVAQA

-591 IIGYTSATKDATEA
+591 IIGYTSATKDATSA
-605 DEDAKKAAEA
+605 DMEAKKAADE
-615 RKESMDSMA
+615 RKESMNNMA
-624 QSFGNSAGELIA
+624 QSFGNTAGEMIA
-636 KYKLMR
+636 KYKVMR

-649 DDIKGKEQY
+649 DDIKAKRQY
-658 LKDHKTDF
+658 LEQHKSDF
-666 DKLSESVNGAGT
+666 DAIAQAAYGASSRIGDVNSAEKLIHDNTGKV
-678 SIKDYKDGEAL
+678 EA
-689 FRQDTSKVQ
+689 
-698 EAIKKR
+698 AIKRR
-704 AMAMAAYA
+704 AMAMAGYA
-712 EYIRLTQLE
+712 EYIRITQLK

-726 QISANSKYRVF
+726 KLSTFKYKVYKEGDIVSRSDFAKAGLTMNNDQKEAAKYDGYGGGIPSGTTWLTAEQASQMSTWSREQGNKAALEAMDRV
-737 QKGDEITIANAQ
+737 
-749 ELFSHGLG
+749 
-757 QGALKANTRQQYNHM
+757 
-772 TGESVDVTTGYT
+772 
-784 VVDAGTATEAD
+784 TE
-795 RQRAIDSKIK
+795 
-805 AEEKVQ
+805 
-811 QKYDA
+811 KYDA
-816 LRLTAWKKAEQNG
+816 MAERAWKHFVNNG
-829 AFDPANFRGGGGG
+829 GLEPANFAGGDGGGGG

-878 ASELEEKYTEN
+878 ASELEEKYTED

-901 KENDIAAAEK
+901 KENDIAATEK
-911 KRDDLKEDIKAS
+911 KRDDLKKDIEAS

-940 TADITK
+940 TNNIIN
-946 GIKHQATEEEKKLD
+946 GIKHEATEEEKKLD
-960 NEILEHKQQLAQK
+960 DEVLEHKQKLVQQA
-973 EIEKALSQGEAEQVM
+973 IEKALSQGEAEQVM
-988 RDAQYANELE
+988 RDAKYANDLA
-998 ALKDKYAKELA
+998 ALKDNYAEELSVVG
-1009 EADGYEEKIAEIK
+1009 DNEELIAEIK
-1022 KRYQEGTARLSEQYA
+1022 KRYQEKTARLSEQYA

-1044 YDLVIKQLEAIG
+1044 YDLVIKQLVAIG
-1056 AVDEAIGAVDE
+1056 AVDEE
-1067 DMIVELTEMVKNGEL
+1067 MIVELAEMVKNGEL

-1097 EAMELLKSLAD
+1097 QAIDLLKSLAE

-1121 IAQKERVAD
+1121 IAQKEREAD

-1194 SHIDYLSEHGA
+1194 SHIDYLAEHGA

-1222 AVKQEQLEKKK
+1222 AAKQEQLEKKK

-1313 VGDGGSQELVMYDGK
+1313 VGDGGCQELVMYDGK

-1348 PDVTAQDLLSL
+1348 PDVTAQYLLSL

>member
-52 GDLSALRQLSNDVMQ
+52 GDLSTLRQLSNDVMQ

-89 TTNTISRQLAEQ
+89 TTNTISRHLAEQ
-101 EKVNKAQRAA
+101 EKSNKAQRAA

-272 KTYNEMTETLTAL
+272 KTYNELTETLTAL
-285 KLQYNEMDE
+285 KLQNNEMDE

-332 SAAGQQVTKL
+332 SAAGQQITKL

-355 LSDEEKDSAKGK
+355 LSDEEKDSARGK
-367 VLVNHMTELTKKIAE
+367 DMVNHMTELTQKIAQ

-395 PLSLR
+395 PQSLR

-421 EEEKNSAAGQ
+421 EEEKNSATGQ

-591 IIGYTSATKDATEA
+591 IIGYTAATKDATTA
-605 DEDAKKAAEA
+605 DVEAKKAADE
-615 RKESMDSMA
+615 RKESMNNMA
-624 QSFGNSAGELIA
+624 QSFGNSAGEMIA
-636 KYKLMR
+636 KYKVMR

-649 DDIKGKEQY
+649 DDIAAKRKY
-658 LKDHKTDF
+658 LVQHKSDF
-666 DKLSESVNGAGT
+666 ETLAKSAGESADSVG
-678 SIKDYKDGEAL
+678 S
-689 FRQDTSKVQ
+689 VQ
-698 EAIKKR
+698 AVEKNYMNNTPNVEKAIKRR
-704 AMAMAAYA
+704 AMAMAGYA
-712 EYIRLTQLE
+712 EYIRITQLK

-726 QISANSKYRVF
+726 KLSTFKYKVYKEGDRVSRSDF
-737 QKGDEITIANAQ
+737 AKAGLTMNNGQKEAAKYDGYGGGIPSGTTWLTAEQASQMTTWSR
-749 ELFSHGLG
+749 E
-757 QGALKANTRQQYNHM
+757 QGNKAALEAMDR
-772 TGESVDVTTGYT
+772 VT
-784 VVDAGTATEAD
+784 E
-795 RQRAIDSKIK
+795 
-805 AEEKVQ
+805 
-811 QKYDA
+811 KYDA
-816 LRLTAWKKAEQNG
+816 MAERAWKHFVNNG
-829 AFDPANFRGGGGG
+829 GLEPANFAGGGGG
-842 KNTPSKG
+842 GNNTPSKG
-849 GGGKNTPQVKNAED
+849 GGGGRNTPQVKSADD
-863 IQNELNAILLSGYSY
+863 IQKEVNAILLSGYSY
-878 ASELEEKYTEN
+878 ASELEEKYTED

-940 TADITK
+940 TADITE

-1009 EADGYEEKIAEIK
+1009 EADGYEEKISEIK
-1022 KRYQEGTARLSEQYA
+1022 KRYQEQTAHLSEQYA

-1044 YDLVIKQLEAIG
+1044 YDLLIKQL
-1056 AVDEAIGAVDE
+1056 EAIGAVDE

-1121 IAQKERVAD
+1121 IAQKEREAD

-1194 SHIDYLSEHGA
+1194 SHIDYLAEHGA

-1313 VGDGGSQELVMYDGK
+1313 VGDGGSQELVMYNGK

>member
-80 QQQQQVIAS
+80 QQQQQVIAN

-146 KEALKK
+146 KEAIKK

-263 YAIAQGGLN
+263 YAIAQGGLK
-272 KTYNEMTETLTAL
+272 KTYDELTETLTAL

-332 SAAGQQVTKL
+332 SAAGQQITRL
-342 TFELTALTGQFEK
+342 SFELTALTGQFDA
-355 LSDEEKDSAKGK
+355 LSAEEKESARGK
-367 VLVNHMTELTKKIAE
+367 EMVNHMTELTKKIAE

-395 PLSLR
+395 PQSLR

-421 EEEKNSAAGQ
+421 AEEKASAAGQ
-431 ELKHKIGELTEQAGE
+431 ELKQKIQDLTEKAGE

-467 FDTLNEVAQAT
+467 FDTLAESGQMVA
-478 ISVFGLC
+478 SVFGLC
-485 TSAAQALG
+485 ANAAQALG
-493 ISNETLEQS
+493 ISNDSLQAS
-502 MEKVQI
+502 MLKLQQ
-508 AMQSVQALEK
+508 AMQAVQALEK
-518 LQLIT
+518 IQLLT
-523 QRQSNVM
+523 QKQSNLM
-530 KGIAILQSKA
+530 KGVAILQSKA
-540 KAAASKIEAA
+540 AAAAAKIEAA
-550 ATASATGATKA
+550 ASASATGATKA
-561 QTIAQA
+561 QTVAQA

-591 IIGYTSATKDATEA
+591 IIGYTSATKDATSA
-605 DEDAKKAAEA
+605 DMEAKKAADE
-615 RKESMDSMA
+615 RKESMNNMA
-624 QSFGNSAGELIA
+624 QSFGNTAGEMIA
-636 KYKLMR
+636 KYKVMR

-649 DDIKGKEQY
+649 DDIKAKRQY
-658 LKDHKTDF
+658 LEQHKSDF
-666 DKLSESVNGAGT
+666 DAIAQAAYGSSSRIGDVNSAEKLIHDNTGKV
-678 SIKDYKDGEAL
+678 EA
-689 FRQDTSKVQ
+689 
-698 EAIKKR
+698 AIKRR
-704 AMAMAAYA
+704 AMAMAGYA
-712 EYIRLTQLE
+712 EYIRITQLK

-726 QISANSKYRVF
+726 KLSTFKYKIYREGDRVSRSDF
-737 QKGDEITIANAQ
+737 AKAGLTMNNGQK
-749 ELFSHGLG
+749 
-757 QGALKANTRQQYNHM
+757 
-772 TGESVDVTTGYT
+772 
-784 VVDAGTATEAD
+784 EA
-795 RQRAIDSKIK
+795 A
-805 AEEKVQ
+805 
-811 QKYDA
+811 KYDGYGGGIPSGTTW
-816 LRLTAWKKAEQNG
+816 LTAEQASRMTTWSKEQGNKAALEAMHRVAARYDAMAKRAWEYFVKNRG
-829 AFDPANFRGGGGG
+829 LEPANFAGGDGGGGG

-878 ASELEEKYTEN
+878 ASELEEKYTED

-901 KENDIAAAEK
+901 KENDIAVAEK

-940 TADITK
+940 TADITE

-998 ALKDKYAKELA
+998 ALKDNYAEELSVVG
-1009 EADGYEEKIAEIK
+1009 DNEELIAEIK
-1022 KRYQEGTARLSEQYA
+1022 KRYQEKTARLSEQYA

-1044 YDLVIKQLEAIG
+1044 YDLVIKQLVAIG
-1056 AVDEAIGAVDE
+1056 AVDEE
-1067 DMIVELTEMVKNGEL
+1067 MIVELAEMVKNGEL

-1097 EAMELLKSLAD
+1097 QAIDLLKSLAE

-1121 IAQKERVAD
+1121 IAQKEREAD

-1153 MQKAGEAID
+1153 MQKAGEAIGR
-1162 KISGFVTALY
+1162 ISDFMSALY
-1172 DNQIAKIEELLEA
+1172 DNQIQKIEELLEA

-1194 SHIDYLSEHGA
+1194 NHIDYLAEHGA
-1205 ITTEEAEIRKR
+1205 ITEEEAEIRKR

-1222 AVKQEQLEKKK
+1222 AAKQEQLEKKK

-1238 RKAMVEKA
+1238 RKALMEKA
-1246 NTIAQIG
+1246 NSISQIG
-1253 MATAL
+1253 IATAL
-1258 GIMQTYAQLGWP
+1258 GIMMASP
-1270 AGIPGAIFIGAM
+1270 NIPLMAFVGAM

-1313 VGDGGSQELVMYDGK
+1313 VGDGGCQELVMYDGK

-1341 PKGAEVF
+1341 PKGAEVI
-1348 PDVTAQDLLSL
+1348 PDVTPKDLLSL

>member
-52 GDLSALRQLSNDVMQ
+52 GDLSTLRQLSNDVMQ

-146 KEALKK
+146 KEAIKK

-263 YAIAQGGLN
+263 YAIAQGGLK
-272 KTYNEMTETLTAL
+272 KTYDELTETLTAL

-294 AQRQSAEGQELN
+294 AQRQSAEGQELSN
-306 ASIEQLTEKAGLIK
+306 SIEQLTEKAGLIK
-320 TTMSEVNDAVAN
+320 TTMAEVNDAVAN
-332 SAAGQQVTKL
+332 SAAGQQITKL

-367 VLVNHMTELTKKIAE
+367 ELVNHMTELTKKIAE
-382 LKGEMDAVAADAA
+382 LKGEMDAVAADVA
-395 PLSLR
+395 PQSLR

-591 IIGYTSATKDATEA
+591 IIGYTAATKDATTA
-605 DEDAKKAAEA
+605 DVEAKKAADE
-615 RKESMDSMA
+615 RKESMNNMA
-624 QSFGNSAGELIA
+624 QSFGNSAGEMIA
-636 KYKLMR
+636 KYKVMR

-649 DDIKGKEQY
+649 DDIAAKRKY
-658 LKDHKTDF
+658 LVQHKSDF
-666 DKLSESVNGAGT
+666 ETLAKSAGESADSVG
-678 SIKDYKDGEAL
+678 S
-689 FRQDTSKVQ
+689 VQ
-698 EAIKKR
+698 AVEKNYMNNTPNVEKAIKRR
-704 AMAMAAYA
+704 AMAMAGYA
-712 EYIRLTQLE
+712 EYIRITQLK

-726 QISANSKYRVF
+726 KLSTFKYKVYREGDRVSRSDF
-737 QKGDEITIANAQ
+737 AKAGLTMNNGQKEAAKYDGYGGGIPSGTTWLTAEQASQMTTWSR
-749 ELFSHGLG
+749 E
-757 QGALKANTRQQYNHM
+757 QGNKAALEAMDR
-772 TGESVDVTTGYT
+772 VT
-784 VVDAGTATEAD
+784 E
-795 RQRAIDSKIK
+795 
-805 AEEKVQ
+805 
-811 QKYDA
+811 KYDA
-816 LRLTAWKKAEQNG
+816 MAERAWKHFVNNG
-829 AFDPANFRGGGGG
+829 GLEPANFAGGGGGGGG

-878 ASELEEKYTEN
+878 ASELEDKYTED

-940 TADITK
+940 TADITE

-1009 EADGYEEKIAEIK
+1009 EADGYEEKISEIK
-1022 KRYQEGTARLSEQYA
+1022 KRYQEQTAHLSEQYA

-1044 YDLVIKQLEAIG
+1044 YDLLIKQL
-1056 AVDEAIGAVDE
+1056 EAIGAVDE

-1121 IAQKERVAD
+1121 IAQKEREAD

-1185 EQTRYDQEV
+1185 EQERYDQEV
-1194 SHIDYLSEHGA
+1194 NHIDYLAEHGA

-1328 AWVTPDK
+1328 AWITPDK

-1400 NQFSDRMAREM
+1400 SQFSDRMAREM

>member
-101 EKVNKAQRAA
+101 EKSNKAQRAA

-272 KTYNEMTETLTAL
+272 KTYNELTETLTAL

-320 TTMSEVNDAVAN
+320 TTMAEVNDAVAN
-332 SAAGQQVTKL
+332 SAAGQQITKL

-367 VLVNHMTELTKKIAE
+367 ELVNHMTELTKKIAE

-395 PLSLR
+395 PQSLR

-421 EEEKNSAAGQ
+421 AEEKASAAGQ
-431 ELKHKIGELTEQAGE
+431 ELKQKIQDLTEKAGE

-467 FDTLNEVAQAT
+467 FDTLAESGQMVA
-478 ISVFGLC
+478 SVFGLC
-485 TSAAQALG
+485 ANAAQALG
-493 ISNETLEQS
+493 ISNDSLQAS
-502 MEKVQI
+502 MLKLQQ
-508 AMQSVQALEK
+508 AMQAVQALEK
-518 LQLIT
+518 IQLLT
-523 QRQSNVM
+523 QKQSNLM

-540 KAAASKIEAA
+540 AAAAAKIEAA
-550 ATASATGATKA
+550 ASASATGATKA
-561 QTIAQA
+561 QTVAQA

-842 KNTPSKG
+842 GGKNTPSKG

-930 QKAIAKVEAA
+930 QKAIAKVKAA
-940 TADITK
+940 TVDITE

-1022 KRYQEGTARLSEQYA
+1022 KRYQEKTARLSEQYA

-1044 YDLVIKQLEAIG
+1044 YDLVIKQLVAIG
-1056 AVDEAIGAVDE
+1056 AVDEE
-1067 DMIVELTEMVKNGEL
+1067 MIVELTEMVKNGEL
-1082 DAAATIL
+1082 DAATIL

-1097 EAMELLKSLAD
+1097 QAIDLLKSLAE

-1121 IAQKERVAD
+1121 IAQKEREAD

-1194 SHIDYLSEHGA
+1194 SHIDYLAEHGA

-1222 AVKQEQLEKKK
+1222 AAKQEQLEKKK

>member
-101 EKVNKAQRAA
+101 EKSNKAQRAA

-168 RRSGNLMA
+168 RRSGNLMV

-272 KTYNEMTETLTAL
+272 KTYNELTETLTAL

-320 TTMSEVNDAVAN
+320 TTMAEVNDAVAN
-332 SAAGQQVTKL
+332 SAAGQQITKL

-367 VLVNHMTELTKKIAE
+367 ELVNHMTELTKKIAE

-395 PLSLR
+395 PQSLR

-421 EEEKNSAAGQ
+421 AEEKASAAGQ
-431 ELKHKIGELTEQAGE
+431 ELKQKIQDLTEKAGE

-467 FDTLNEVAQAT
+467 FDTLAESGQMVA
-478 ISVFGLC
+478 SVFGLC
-485 TSAAQALG
+485 ANAAQALG
-493 ISNETLEQS
+493 ISNDSLQAS
-502 MEKVQI
+502 MLKLQQ
-508 AMQSVQALEK
+508 AMQAVQALEK
-518 LQLIT
+518 IQLLT
-523 QRQSNVM
+523 QKQSNLM

-540 KAAASKIEAA
+540 AAAAAKIEAA
-550 ATASATGATKA
+550 ASASATGATKA
-561 QTIAQA
+561 QTVAQA

-842 KNTPSKG
+842 GGKNTPSKG

-940 TADITK
+940 TADITE

-1022 KRYQEGTARLSEQYA
+1022 KRYQEKTARLSEQYA

-1044 YDLVIKQLEAIG
+1044 YDLVIKQLVAIG
-1056 AVDEAIGAVDE
+1056 AVDEE
-1067 DMIVELTEMVKNGEL
+1067 MIVELTEMVKNGEL

-1097 EAMELLKSLAD
+1097 QAIDLLKSLAE

-1121 IAQKERVAD
+1121 IAQKEREAD

-1194 SHIDYLSEHGA
+1194 SHIDYLAEHGA

-1222 AVKQEQLEKKK
+1222 AAKQEQLEKKK

>member
-52 GDLSALRQLSNDVMQ
+52 GDLSTLRQLSNDVMQ

-101 EKVNKAQRAA
+101 EKSNKAQRAA

-168 RRSGNLMA
+168 LRSGNLMA

-367 VLVNHMTELTKKIAE
+367 ELVNHMTELTKKIAE

-395 PLSLR
+395 PQSLR

-421 EEEKNSAAGQ
+421 AEEKASAAGQ
-431 ELKHKIGELTEQAGE
+431 ELKQKIQDLTEKAGE

-467 FDTLNEVAQAT
+467 FDTLAESGQMVA
-478 ISVFGLC
+478 SVFGLC
-485 TSAAQALG
+485 ANAAQALG
-493 ISNETLEQS
+493 ISNDSLQAS
-502 MEKVQI
+502 MLKLQQ
-508 AMQSVQALEK
+508 AMQAVQALEK
-518 LQLIT
+518 IQLLT
-523 QRQSNVM
+523 QKQSNLM

-540 KAAASKIEAA
+540 AAAAAKIEAA
-550 ATASATGATKA
+550 ASASATGATKA
-561 QTIAQA
+561 QTVAQA

-842 KNTPSKG
+842 GGKNTPSKG

-940 TADITK
+940 TADITE

-1022 KRYQEGTARLSEQYA
+1022 KRYQEKTARLSEQYA

-1044 YDLVIKQLEAIG
+1044 YDLVIKQLVAIG
-1056 AVDEAIGAVDE
+1056 AVDEE
-1067 DMIVELTEMVKNGEL
+1067 MIVELTEMVKNGEL

-1097 EAMELLKSLAD
+1097 QAIDLLKSLAE

-1121 IAQKERVAD
+1121 IAQKEREAD

-1194 SHIDYLSEHGA
+1194 SHIDYLAEHGA

-1222 AVKQEQLEKKK
+1222 AAKQEQLEKKK

-1372 TGQPIVINDYSAL
+1372 TGQPIVIDDYSAL

>member
-80 QQQQQVIAS
+80 QQQQHVIAS

-101 EKVNKAQRAA
+101 EKSNKAQRAA

-272 KTYNEMTETLTAL
+272 KTYNELTETLTAL

-294 AQRQSAEGQELN
+294 AQRQSAESQELN

-320 TTMSEVNDAVAN
+320 TTMAEVNDAVAN
-332 SAAGQQVTKL
+332 SAAGQQITKL

-367 VLVNHMTELTKKIAE
+367 ELVNHMTELTKKIAE

-395 PLSLR
+395 PQSLR

-591 IIGYTSATKDATEA
+591 IIGYTAATKDATAA
-605 DEDAKKAAEA
+605 DEEAKKAADE
-615 RKESMDSMA
+615 RKESMNNMA
-624 QSFGNSAGELIA
+624 QSFGNTAGEMIA
-636 KYKLMR
+636 KYKVMR

-649 DDIKGKEQY
+649 DDIKAKRQY
-658 LKDHKTDF
+658 LEQHKSDF
-666 DKLSESVNGAGT
+666 DAIAQAAYGASSRIGDVNSAEKLIHDNTGKV
-678 SIKDYKDGEAL
+678 EA
-689 FRQDTSKVQ
+689 
-698 EAIKKR
+698 AIKRR
-704 AMAMAAYA
+704 AMAMAGYA
-712 EYIRLTQLE
+712 EYIRITQLK

-726 QISANSKYRVF
+726 KLSTFKYKVYKEGDRVSRSDF
-737 QKGDEITIANAQ
+737 AKAGLTMNNGQKEAAKYDGYGGGLPSGTTWLTAEQASQMTIWSR
-749 ELFSHGLG
+749 E
-757 QGALKANTRQQYNHM
+757 QGNKAALEAMDR
-772 TGESVDVTTGYT
+772 VT
-784 VVDAGTATEAD
+784 E
-795 RQRAIDSKIK
+795 
-805 AEEKVQ
+805 
-811 QKYDA
+811 KYDA
-816 LRLTAWKKAEQNG
+816 MAERAWKHFVNNG
-829 AFDPANFRGGGGG
+829 GLEPANFAGGGGG
-842 KNTPSKG
+842 GGGGGNNTPAKG
-849 GGGKNTPQVKNAED
+849 GGGVRNTPQVKSADD
-863 IQNELNAILLSGYSY
+863 IQKEVNAILLSGYSY
-878 ASELEEKYTEN
+878 ASELEEKYTED

-940 TADITK
+940 TADITE

-988 RDAQYANELE
+988 RDALYANDLI
-998 ALKDKYAKELA
+998 ALKEKYAEEVNA
-1009 EADGYEEKIAEIK
+1009 AGENEEKIAEVK
-1022 KRYQEGTARLSEQYA
+1022 KFYQEETARLSEQYA

-1056 AVDEAIGAVDE
+1056 VFGDEFD
-1067 DMIVELTEMVKNGEL
+1067 ELTVMVKNGEL
-1082 DAAATIL
+1082 DAAATVL
-1089 EAYGLTHD
+1089 EAYGMSHD
-1097 EAMELLKSLAD
+1097 QAVELLNSLAET
-1108 AEIGIRT
+1108 EIGIRT

-1121 IAQKERVAD
+1121 AAQIERESDAAQVAS
-1130 ATQEAAQKEKDAQ
+1130 QKEKESH
-1143 QKRIQNLQDW
+1143 QKKMQNLQEW
-1153 MQKAGEAID
+1153 TQKAGEAIGR
-1162 KISGFVTALY
+1162 ISDFMSALY
-1172 DNQIAKIEELLEA
+1172 DNQIQKIEELLEA

-1194 SHIDYLSEHGA
+1194 SHIDYLAEHGA
-1205 ITTEEAEIRKR
+1205 ITEEEAEIRKR

-1222 AVKQEQLEKKK
+1222 AAKQEQLEKKK

-1313 VGDGGSQELVMYDGK
+1313 VGDGGSQELVMYNGK

-1341 PKGAEVF
+1341 PKGAEVI
-1348 PDVTAQDLLSL
+1348 PDVTPKDLLSM

>member
-52 GDLSALRQLSNDVMQ
+52 GDLSTLRQLSNDVMQ

-89 TTNTISRQLAEQ
+89 TTNTISRHLAEQ
-101 EKVNKAQRAA
+101 EKSNKAQRAA

-272 KTYNEMTETLTAL
+272 KTYNELTETLTAL

-294 AQRQSAEGQELN
+294 AQRQSAEGQELSN
-306 ASIEQLTEKAGLIK
+306 SIEQLTEEAGLIK
-320 TTMSEVNDAVAN
+320 TTMAEVNDAVAN
-332 SAAGQQVTKL
+332 SAAGQQITRL
-342 TFELTALTGQFEK
+342 SFELTALTGQFDA
-355 LSDEEKDSAKGK
+355 LSAEEKESARGK
-367 VLVNHMTELTKKIAE
+367 EMVNHMTELTKKIAE

-395 PLSLR
+395 PQSLR

-421 EEEKNSAAGQ
+421 AEEKASAAGQ
-431 ELKHKIGELTEQAGE
+431 ELKQKIQDLTEKAGE

-451 GDVKE
+451 GDVME

-467 FDTLNEVAQAT
+467 FDTLAESGQMVA
-478 ISVFGLC
+478 SVFGLC
-485 TSAAQALG
+485 ANAAQALG
-493 ISNETLEQS
+493 ISNDSLQAS
-502 MEKVQI
+502 MLKLQQ
-508 AMQSVQALEK
+508 AMQAVQALEK
-518 LQLIT
+518 IQLLT
-523 QRQSNVM
+523 QKQSNLM

-540 KAAASKIEAA
+540 AAAAAKIEAA
-550 ATASATGATKA
+550 ASASATGATKA
-561 QTIAQA
+561 QTVAQA

-591 IIGYTSATKDATEA
+591 IIGYTAATKDATAA
-605 DEDAKKAAEA
+605 DEEAKKAADE
-615 RKESMDSMA
+615 RKESMNNMA
-624 QSFGNSAGELIA
+624 QSVGNSAGEIIA
-636 KYKLMR
+636 KYEIMR
-642 EQWNALG
+642 KQWNALG
-649 DDIKGKEQY
+649 DDINAKRKYWQ
-658 LKDHKTDF
+658 DHKADI
-666 DKLSESVNGAGT
+666 DKIKEAADGAGS
-678 SIKDYKDGEAL
+678 SIKGFDDVEAL
-689 FRQDTSKVQ
+689 FVGNTDRVKN
-698 EAIKKR
+698 AIIQR
-704 AMAMAAYA
+704 ARAMAAYA
-712 EYIRLTQLE
+712 EYVRLTQQE

-726 QISANSKYRVF
+726 KLSTFKYKTYTQGERVSADVVNEMMKHGASRGAFTKEDDVRDQESGQVIVYGSYIVN
-737 QKGDEITIANAQ
+737 DPNAANAASRAMGNEQ
-749 ELFSHGLG
+749 
-757 QGALKANTRQQYNHM
+757 ALKQIGATRN
-772 TGESVDVTTGYT
+772 
-784 VVDAGTATEAD
+784 
-795 RQRAIDSKIK
+795 R
-805 AEEKVQ
+805 
-811 QKYDA
+811 YDA
-816 LRLTAWKKAEQNG
+816 ERENVWH
-829 AFDPANFRGGGGG
+829 AFELAGGLNQADFSGGGGGGG
-842 KNTPSKG
+842 KTTPKTTPKKG
-849 GGGKNTPQVKNAED
+849 GGNNDYAKNAQEIRD
-863 IQNELNAILLSGYSY
+863 MVDQIIYDSIQGDVKVAEEGTEEWLQDTKKAIEKRRDMDEAAANERAKKAIE
-878 ASELEEKYTEN
+878 ELEKSKNAKQINEDQKATLEEEINKQTANIVEN
-889 WLNAEKKRIRQK
+889 IHKKAEQ
-901 KENDIAAAEK
+901 DIKAAEK
-911 KRDDLKEDIKAS
+911 
-923 KMSEEEK
+923 
-930 QKAIAKVEAA
+930 EA
-940 TADITK
+940 
-946 GIKHQATEEEKKLD
+946 
-960 NEILEHKQQLAQK
+960 LEYKQQLAQK
-973 EIEKALSQGEAEQVM
+973 EIDKAMSISEAEQVL
-988 RDAQYANELE
+988 RDAQYANDLI
-998 ALKDKYAKELA
+998 ALKEKYAEEVNA
-1009 EADGYEEKIAEIK
+1009 ADENEEKIAEVK
-1022 KRYQEGTARLSEQYA
+1022 KFYQEETARLSEQYA

-1056 AVDEAIGAVDE
+1056 VFGDEFD
-1067 DMIVELTEMVKNGEL
+1067 ELTVMVKNGEL

-1089 EAYGLTHD
+1089 EAYGMSHD
-1097 EAMELLKSLAD
+1097 QAVELLKSLAE

-1121 IAQKERVAD
+1121 VAQIERESEANQD
-1130 ATQEAAQKEKDAQ
+1130 AAQKEKDAH
-1143 QKRIQNLQDW
+1143 QKKMQNLQDW
-1153 MQKAGEAID
+1153 AQRAGEAIGRIGD
-1162 KISGFVTALY
+1162 LMSALY
-1172 DNQIAKIEELLEA
+1172 DNQIQKIEELLEA
-1185 EQTRYDQEV
+1185 EQERYDQEV
-1194 SHIDYLSEHGA
+1194 NHIDYLAEHGA
-1205 ITTEEAEIRKR
+1205 ITEEEAEIRKR

-1222 AVKQEQLEKKK
+1222 AAKQEQLEKKK

-1313 VGDGGSQELVMYDGK
+1313 VGDGGCQELVMYNGK

-1400 NQFSDRMAREM
+1400 NQFSDRMACEM

>member
-80 QQQQQVIAS
+80 QQQQQVIAN

-146 KEALKK
+146 KEAIKK

-263 YAIAQGGLN
+263 YSIAQGGLK
-272 KTYNEMTETLTAL
+272 KTYDELTETLTAL

-367 VLVNHMTELTKKIAE
+367 ELVNHMTELTKKIAE

-395 PLSLR
+395 PQSLR

-591 IIGYTSATKDATEA
+591 IIGYTAATKDATTA
-605 DEDAKKAAEA
+605 DVEAKKAADE
-615 RKESMDSMA
+615 RKESMNNMA
-624 QSFGNSAGELIA
+624 QSFGNSAGEMIA
-636 KYKLMR
+636 KYKVMR

-649 DDIKGKEQY
+649 DDIAAKRKY
-658 LKDHKTDF
+658 LVQHKSDF
-666 DKLSESVNGAGT
+666 ETLAKSAGESADSVG
-678 SIKDYKDGEAL
+678 S
-689 FRQDTSKVQ
+689 VQ
-698 EAIKKR
+698 AVEKNYMNNTPNVEKAIKRR
-704 AMAMAAYA
+704 AMAMAGYA
-712 EYIRLTQLE
+712 EYIRITQLK

-726 QISANSKYRVF
+726 KLSTFKYKVYREGDRVSRSDF
-737 QKGDEITIANAQ
+737 AKAGLTMNNDQK
-749 ELFSHGLG
+749 
-757 QGALKANTRQQYNHM
+757 
-772 TGESVDVTTGYT
+772 
-784 VVDAGTATEAD
+784 EA
-795 RQRAIDSKIK
+795 A
-805 AEEKVQ
+805 
-811 QKYDA
+811 KYDGYGGGIPSGTTW
-816 LRLTAWKKAEQNG
+816 LTAEQASRMTTWSKEQGNKAALEAMHRVAARYDAMAKRAWEYFVKNRG
-829 AFDPANFRGGGGG
+829 LEPANFAGGDGGGGG

-863 IQNELNAILLSGYSY
+863 IQNELNAILLSGYTY
-878 ASELEEKYTEN
+878 ASELEEKYTAE
-889 WLNAEKKRIRQK
+889 WLASEKKRIEQK
-901 KENDIAAAEK
+901 RDNDIAAAK
-911 KRDDLKEDIKAS
+911 KKSEALKEDIKAS

-930 QKAIAKVEAA
+930 QKAKAKVESA
-940 TADITK
+940 TADIIK

-988 RDAQYANELE
+988 RDAQYANDIE

-1009 EADGYEEKIAEIK
+1009 EAEGNEEKISEIK
-1022 KRYQEGTARLSEQYA
+1022 KRYQEQTARLSEQYA

-1044 YDLVIKQLEAIG
+1044 YDLLIKQLEAIG
-1056 AVDEAIGAVDE
+1056 AVDEE
-1067 DMIVELTEMVKNGEL
+1067 MIVELAEMVKNGEL

-1097 EAMELLKSLAD
+1097 QAIDLLKSLAD

-1121 IAQKERVAD
+1121 IAQKEREAD

-1194 SHIDYLSEHGA
+1194 SHIDYLAEHGA

-1222 AVKQEQLEKKK
+1222 AAKQEQLEKKK

-1313 VGDGGSQELVMYDGK
+1313 VGDGGCQELVMYDGK

>member
-52 GDLSALRQLSNDVMQ
+52 GDLSTLRQLSNDVMQ

-89 TTNTISRQLAEQ
+89 TTNTISRHLAEQ
-101 EKVNKAQRAA
+101 EKSNKAQRAA

-146 KEALKK
+146 KEAIKK

-272 KTYNEMTETLTAL
+272 KTYNELTETLTAL
-285 KLQYNEMDE
+285 KLQYNEIDE
-294 AQRQSAEGQELN
+294 AQRQSAEGQELSN
-306 ASIEQLTEKAGLIK
+306 SIEQLTEKAGLIK

-332 SAAGQQVTKL
+332 SAAGQQITRL
-342 TFELTALTGQFEK
+342 SFELTALTGQFDA
-355 LSDEEKDSAKGK
+355 LSAEEKESARGK
-367 VLVNHMTELTKKIAE
+367 EMVNHMTELTKKIAE

-395 PLSLR
+395 PQSLR

-493 ISNETLEQS
+493 ISNETLEKS
-502 MEKVQI
+502 MQKVQI

-591 IIGYTSATKDATEA
+591 IIGYTAATKDATTA
-605 DEDAKKAAEA
+605 DVEAKKADDE
-615 RKESMDSMA
+615 RKESMNNMA
-624 QSFGNSAGELIA
+624 QSFGNSAGEMIA
-636 KYKLMR
+636 KYKVMR

-649 DDIKGKEQY
+649 DDIAAKRKY
-658 LKDHKTDF
+658 LVQHKSDF
-666 DKLSESVNGAGT
+666 ETLAKSAGESADSVG
-678 SIKDYKDGEAL
+678 S
-689 FRQDTSKVQ
+689 VQ
-698 EAIKKR
+698 AVEKNYMNNTPNVEKAIKRR
-704 AMAMAAYA
+704 AMAMAGYA
-712 EYIRLTQLE
+712 EYIRITQLK

-726 QISANSKYRVF
+726 KLSTFKYKVYKEGDRVSRSDF
-737 QKGDEITIANAQ
+737 AKAGLTMNNGQKEAAKYDGYGGGIPSGTTWLTAEQASQMTTWSR
-749 ELFSHGLG
+749 E
-757 QGALKANTRQQYNHM
+757 QGNKAALEAMDR
-772 TGESVDVTTGYT
+772 VT
-784 VVDAGTATEAD
+784 E
-795 RQRAIDSKIK
+795 
-805 AEEKVQ
+805 
-811 QKYDA
+811 KYDA
-816 LRLTAWKKAEQNG
+816 MAERAWKHFENNG
-829 AFDPANFRGGGGG
+829 GLEPANFAGGGGG
-842 KNTPSKG
+842 GNNTPAKG
-849 GGGKNTPQVKNAED
+849 GGGGRNTPQVKSADD
-863 IQNELNAILLSGYSY
+863 IQKEVNAILLSGYSY
-878 ASELEEKYTEN
+878 ASELEEKYTED

-940 TADITK
+940 TADITE

-1009 EADGYEEKIAEIK
+1009 EADGYEEKISEIK
-1022 KRYQEGTARLSEQYA
+1022 KRYQEQTAHLSEQYA

-1044 YDLVIKQLEAIG
+1044 YDLLIKQL
-1056 AVDEAIGAVDE
+1056 EAIGAVDE

-1121 IAQKERVAD
+1121 IAQKEREAD

-1194 SHIDYLSEHGA
+1194 SHIDYLAEHGA

-1313 VGDGGSQELVMYDGK
+1313 VGDGGSQELVMYNGK

>member
-52 GDLSALRQLSNDVMQ
+52 GDLSTLRQLSNDVMQ

-101 EKVNKAQRAA
+101 EKSNKAQRAA

-176 EQNRLKTAMQ
+176 AQNRLKTAMQ

-272 KTYNEMTETLTAL
+272 KTYNELTEALTAL

-320 TTMSEVNDAVAN
+320 TTMAEVNDAVAN
-332 SAAGQQVTKL
+332 SAAGQQITKL
-342 TFELTALTGQFEK
+342 TFELTALTGQFLK

-367 VLVNHMTELTKKIAE
+367 ELVNHMTELTKKIAE

-395 PLSLR
+395 PQSLR

-591 IIGYTSATKDATEA
+591 IIGYTAATKDATAA
-605 DEDAKKAAEA
+605 DEEAKKAADE
-615 RKESMDSMA
+615 RKESMNNMA
-624 QSFGNSAGELIA
+624 QSVGNSAGETIA
-636 KYKLMR
+636 KYEIMR
-642 EQWNALG
+642 KQWNALG
-649 DDIKGKEQY
+649 DDINAKRKYWQ
-658 LKDHKTDF
+658 DHKADI
-666 DKLSESVNGAGT
+666 DKIKEAADGAGS
-678 SIKDYKDGEAL
+678 SIKGFDDVEAL
-689 FRQDTSKVQ
+689 FVGNTDRVKN
-698 EAIKKR
+698 AIIQR
-704 AMAMAAYA
+704 ARAMAAYA
-712 EYIRLTQLE
+712 EYVRLTQQE

-726 QISANSKYRVF
+726 KLSTFKYKTYTQGERVSADVVNEMMKHGASRGAFTKEDDVRDQESGQVIVYGSYIVN
-737 QKGDEITIANAQ
+737 DPNAANAASRAMGNEQ
-749 ELFSHGLG
+749 
-757 QGALKANTRQQYNHM
+757 ALKQIGATRNRY
-772 TGESVDVTTGYT
+772 
-784 VVDAGTATEAD
+784 DAE
-795 RQRAIDSKIK
+795 R
-805 AEEKVQ
+805 EKV
-811 QKYDA
+811 
-816 LRLTAWKKAEQNG
+816 WH
-829 AFDPANFRGGGGG
+829 AFELAGGLNPADFSGGGGGGG
-842 KNTPSKG
+842 KTTPKTTPKKG
-849 GGGKNTPQVKNAED
+849 GGNNDYAKNAQEIRD
-863 IQNELNAILLSGYSY
+863 MVDQIIYDSIQGDVKVAEEGTEEWLQDTKKAIEKRRDMDEAAANERAKKAIE
-878 ASELEEKYTEN
+878 ELEKSKNAKQINEDQKATLEEEINKQTANIVEN
-889 WLNAEKKRIRQK
+889 IHKKAEQ
-901 KENDIAAAEK
+901 DIKAAEK
-911 KRDDLKEDIKAS
+911 
-923 KMSEEEK
+923 
-930 QKAIAKVEAA
+930 EA
-940 TADITK
+940 
-946 GIKHQATEEEKKLD
+946 
-960 NEILEHKQQLAQK
+960 LEYKQQLAQK
-973 EIEKALSQGEAEQVM
+973 EIDKAMSISEAEQVL
-988 RDAQYANELE
+988 RDAQYANDLI
-998 ALKDKYAKELA
+998 ALKEKYAEEVNA
-1009 EADGYEEKIAEIK
+1009 AGENEEKIAEVK
-1022 KRYQEGTARLSEQYA
+1022 KFYQEETARLSEQYA

-1056 AVDEAIGAVDE
+1056 VFGDEFD
-1067 DMIVELTEMVKNGEL
+1067 ELTVMVKNGEL

-1089 EAYGLTHD
+1089 EAYGMSHD
-1097 EAMELLKSLAD
+1097 QAVELLKSLAE

-1121 IAQKERVAD
+1121 VAQIERESEANQD
-1130 ATQEAAQKEKDAQ
+1130 AAQKEKDAH
-1143 QKRIQNLQDW
+1143 QKKMQNLQDW
-1153 MQKAGEAID
+1153 AQRAGEAIGRIGD
-1162 KISGFVTALY
+1162 LMSALY
-1172 DNQIAKIEELLEA
+1172 DNQIQKIEELLEA
-1185 EQTRYDQEV
+1185 EQERYDQEV
-1194 SHIDYLSEHGA
+1194 NHIDYLAEHGA
-1205 ITTEEAEIRKR
+1205 ITEEEAEIRKR

-1222 AVKQEQLEKKK
+1222 AAKQEQLEKKK

-1313 VGDGGSQELVMYDGK
+1313 VGDGGSQELVMYNGK

-1341 PKGAEVF
+1341 PKGAEVI
-1348 PDVTAQDLLSL
+1348 PDVTPKDLLSM

>member
-101 EKVNKAQRAA
+101 EKSNKAQRAA

-272 KTYNEMTETLTAL
+272 KTYNELTETLTAL

-320 TTMSEVNDAVAN
+320 TTMAEVNDAVAN
-332 SAAGQQVTKL
+332 SAAGQQITKL

-367 VLVNHMTELTKKIAE
+367 ELVNHMTELTKKIAE

-395 PLSLR
+395 PQSLR

-421 EEEKNSAAGQ
+421 AEEKASAAGQ
-431 ELKHKIGELTEQAGE
+431 ELKQKIQDLTEKAGE

-467 FDTLNEVAQAT
+467 FDTLAESGQMVA
-478 ISVFGLC
+478 SVFGLC
-485 TSAAQALG
+485 ANAAQALG
-493 ISNETLEQS
+493 ISNDSLQAS
-502 MEKVQI
+502 MLKLQQ
-508 AMQSVQALEK
+508 AMQAVQALEK
-518 LQLIT
+518 IQLLT
-523 QRQSNVM
+523 QKQSNLM

-540 KAAASKIEAA
+540 AAAAAKIEAA
-550 ATASATGATKA
+550 ASASATGATKA
-561 QTIAQA
+561 QTVAQA

-842 KNTPSKG
+842 GGKNTPSKG

-878 ASELEEKYTEN
+878 ASELEEKYTED

-940 TADITK
+940 TADITE

-1022 KRYQEGTARLSEQYA
+1022 KRYQEETARLSEQYA

-1044 YDLVIKQLEAIG
+1044 YDLVIKQLVAIG
-1056 AVDEAIGAVDE
+1056 AVDEE
-1067 DMIVELTEMVKNGEL
+1067 MIVELTEMVKNGEL

-1097 EAMELLKSLAD
+1097 QAIDLLKSLAE

-1121 IAQKERVAD
+1121 IAQKEREAD

-1194 SHIDYLSEHGA
+1194 SHIDYLAEHGA

-1222 AVKQEQLEKKK
+1222 AAKQEQLEKKK

>member
-52 GDLSALRQLSNDVMQ
+52 GDLSTLRQLSNDVMQ

-146 KEALKK
+146 KEAIKK

-263 YAIAQGGLN
+263 YAIAQGGLK
-272 KTYNEMTETLTAL
+272 KTYDELTETLTAL

-294 AQRQSAEGQELN
+294 AQRQSAEGQELSN
-306 ASIEQLTEKAGLIK
+306 SIEQLTEKAGLIK
-320 TTMSEVNDAVAN
+320 TTMAEVNDAVAN
-332 SAAGQQVTKL
+332 SAAGQQITKL

-367 VLVNHMTELTKKIAE
+367 ELVNHMTELTKKIAE
-382 LKGEMDAVAADAA
+382 LKGEMDAVAADVA
-395 PLSLR
+395 PQSLR

-591 IIGYTSATKDATEA
+591 IIGYTAATKDATTA
-605 DEDAKKAAEA
+605 DVEAKKAADE
-615 RKESMDSMA
+615 RKESMNNMA
-624 QSFGNSAGELIA
+624 QSFGNSAGEMIA
-636 KYKLMR
+636 KYKVMR

-649 DDIKGKEQY
+649 DDIAAKRKY
-658 LKDHKTDF
+658 LVQHKSDF
-666 DKLSESVNGAGT
+666 ETLAKSAGESADSVG
-678 SIKDYKDGEAL
+678 S
-689 FRQDTSKVQ
+689 VQ
-698 EAIKKR
+698 AVEKNYMNNTPNVEKAIKRR
-704 AMAMAAYA
+704 AMAMAGYA
-712 EYIRLTQLE
+712 EYIRITQLK

-726 QISANSKYRVF
+726 KLSTFKYKVYREGDRVSRSDF
-737 QKGDEITIANAQ
+737 AKAGLTMNNGQKEAAKYDGYGGGIPSGTTWLTAEQASQMTTWSR
-749 ELFSHGLG
+749 E
-757 QGALKANTRQQYNHM
+757 QGNKAALEAMDR
-772 TGESVDVTTGYT
+772 VT
-784 VVDAGTATEAD
+784 E
-795 RQRAIDSKIK
+795 
-805 AEEKVQ
+805 
-811 QKYDA
+811 KYDA
-816 LRLTAWKKAEQNG
+816 MAERAWKHFVNNG
-829 AFDPANFRGGGGG
+829 GLEPANFAGGGGGGGG

-878 ASELEEKYTEN
+878 ASELEDKYTED

-940 TADITK
+940 TADITE

-1009 EADGYEEKIAEIK
+1009 EADGYEEKISEIK
-1022 KRYQEGTARLSEQYA
+1022 KRYQEQTAHLSEQYA

-1044 YDLVIKQLEAIG
+1044 YDLLIKQL
-1056 AVDEAIGAVDE
+1056 EAIGAVDE

-1121 IAQKERVAD
+1121 IAQKEREAD

-1185 EQTRYDQEV
+1185 EQERYDQEV
-1194 SHIDYLSEHGA
+1194 NHIDYLVEHGA

-1328 AWVTPDK
+1328 AWITPDK

-1400 NQFSDRMAREM
+1400 SQFSDRMAREM